1 MKRRTF
7 IKIVASAAALPA
19 MPSLAELPPL
29 PETEPV
35 VGVDLGKPGTDKTVV
50 TQMRRNEREQW
61 EIELFGEWHAFDV
74 EPNEDGELRSVTE
87 LRMYATQTG
96 RLPDALWFRGPNG
109 EHGQAS
115 FEWTSQNAVLGDTI
129 AIEPGAVSITA
140 V

>member
-7 IKIVASAAALPA
+7 IKIVATAAALPA
-19 MPSLAELPPL
+19 IGRDALGELHELEPL
-29 PETEPV
+29 VT
-35 VGVDLGKPGTDKTVV
+35 GVDLGKPGSEKTVV
-50 TQMRRNEREQW
+50 SRIQQMTGQW
-61 EIELFGEWHAFDV
+61 EIELFGEWHAFEV
-74 EPNEDGELRSVTE
+74 EPDESGELRSVTE

-109 EHGQAS
+109 EHGQAAFNWS
-115 FEWTSQNAVLGDTI
+115 SENAVLGDTI

>member
-7 IKIVASAAALPA
+7 IKIAIASAALPG
-19 MPSLAELPPL
+19 LARAKLGELPQL
-29 PETEPV
+29 PKTER
-35 VGVDLGKPGTDKTVV
+35 GVSRIE
-50 TQMRRNEREQW
+50 QMTGQW